1 MKNARDFEGKIVLV
15 TGAGKGLGRA
25 LAEAF
30 AAHGATLAAND
41 ISPMNVEAVVA
52 QINTTGRARAYLH
65 DIAKKVDAQALI
77 NEISDDFGRIDILVN
92 CANVEP
98 PAALL
103 DMDEWDLHR
112 VFEVNAIGTFIMVQ
126 SVGRVMRAQGG
137 GTIVNLVRLS
147 AQADRSAY
155 NASRAAVAALT
166 ERAAAELGQHHIR
179 LHAVT
184 VGLPQFDN
192 VHETYTDPVQAVL
205 ALCGPAFSMQNG
217 RIIDVPRAE
226 GSEHG

>member
-1 MKNARDFEGKIVLV
+1 MKNSQEFDGQVVLV

-30 AAHGATLAAND
+30 AAQGASVAAND

-52 QINTTGRARAYLH
+52 QIKAAGGRAKAYLH

-98 PAALL
+98 HGPLL

-112 VFEVNAIGTFIMVQ
+112 VFEVNSIGTFLMVQ
-126 SVGRVMRAQGG
+126 SVGRVMRAQGS
-137 GTIVNLVRLS
+137 GTIINLVKLS
-147 AQADRSAY
+147 AQGE
-155 NASRAAVAALT
+155 RAAYGAIRVAVAGLT
-166 ERAAAELGQHHIR
+166 QLAAAELSTHNIHI
-179 LHAVT
+179 HAVII
-184 VGLPQFDN
+184 GLPQFDN
-192 VHETYTDPVQAVL
+192 VDAVYTDPLAAVL
-205 ALCGPAFSMQNG
+205 DLCGEKFARENG
-217 RIIDVPRAE
+217 RIINA
-226 GSEHG
+226 G